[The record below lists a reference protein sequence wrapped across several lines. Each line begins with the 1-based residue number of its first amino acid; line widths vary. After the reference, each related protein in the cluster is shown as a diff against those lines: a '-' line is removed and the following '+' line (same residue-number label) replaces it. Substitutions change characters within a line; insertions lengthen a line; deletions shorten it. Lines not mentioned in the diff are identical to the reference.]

1 VLKEIWIEI
10 PQTAQPDERE
20 ELFTAASEA
29 CATIVEGNSASRLG
43 GKQGIAVLEHAGPG
57 EIESIKREGKKI
69 ALKVAIKGK
78 EDENAAVEAAELG
91 PDYLVVDCRD
101 WRVIPLENII
111 AKTRGKTKLIA
122 QVQNAEE
129 AQLVLK
135 TLELGTDGV
144 LLKTADPD
152 EIAKTAALVRKE
164 NARILLTTARV
175 TTIKQIGTG
184 ARVCV
189 DTCDLMQQGEGIL
202 VGSQSAGLFL
212 VEAEVHE
219 NPYVASRPFRVNAGS
234 LPLYT
239 LASMENTRYL
249 SELKAG
255 DEVLIV
261 DRQGNA
267 RTTNVGRAKI
277 EFRPLMLIEAEADGK
292 KITAILQNAETIRL
306 VTPAGSKPVT
316 ELKVGDEVVVH
327 VAAPGGRHFG
337 ISVPEEKVIER

>member
-1 VLKEIWIEI
+1 MKELWIEI
-10 PQTAQPDERE
+10 PESAQPDENE
-20 ELFTAASEA
+20 DLFTTANEA
-29 CATIVEGNSASRLG
+29 CATLIEGKLATNRAEKRE
-43 GKQGIAVLEHAGPG
+43 IAVLDSLDVEEIAKLKRAGKQTALRIT
-57 EIESIKREGKKI
+57 IE
-69 ALKVAIKGK
+69 GK
-78 EDENAAVEAAELG
+78 EDENKVVEAAEQG
-91 PDYLVVDCRD
+91 VDYVIIDCRN

-122 QVQNAEE
+122 QVSSGEDAR
-129 AQLVLK
+129 LVLE
-135 TLELGTDGV
+135 TLELGTEGV
-144 LLKTADPD
+144 LLKTVD
-152 EIAKTAALVRKE
+152 IAELVKAVAAVKRE
-164 NARILLTTARV
+164 NAKIHLIAAIVTAV
-175 TTIKQIGTG
+175 KQIGTG

-202 VGSQSAGLFL
+202 VGSQSSGLFL

-219 NPYVASRPFRVNAGS
+219 NPYVQSRPFRVNAGS

-239 LASMENTRYL
+239 LASMQNTRYL

-261 DRQGNA
+261 DRDGNV

-277 EFRPLMLIEAEADGK
+277 EFRPLILIEAEAQGK
-292 KITAILQNAETIRL
+292 QIKAILQNAETIRL
-306 VTPAGSKPVT
+306 VTPTGSKPVT

-327 VAAPGGRHFG
+327 IAASGGRHFG

>member
-1 VLKEIWIEI
+1 MKELWIEI
-10 PQTAQPDERE
+10 PETASPDERE
-20 ELFTAASEA
+20 ELFTAATEA
-29 CATIVEGNSASRLG
+29 SATIIQGTSASHSG
-43 GKQGIAVLEHAGPG
+43 DKQDIAVVNENDEK
-57 EIESIKREGKKI
+57 EISKLRREGKKI
-69 ALKVAIKGK
+69 AIRIAIKGK
-78 EDENAAVEAAELG
+78 EDENKAVEAAELG
-91 PDYLVVDCRD
+91 ADYLIIDCRD

-111 AKTRGKTKLIA
+111 AKARGKTKLIA
-122 QVQNAEE
+122 QIQTVEE
-129 AQLVLK
+129 ARLMLE

-144 LLKTADPD
+144 LLRTDNPD
-152 EIAKTAALVRKE
+152 EITKVVAVVKKE
-164 NARILLTTARV
+164 TTRIPLTTAKI
-175 TTIKQIGTG
+175 TSIKQIGTG

-219 NPYVASRPFRVNAGS
+219 NPYVQSRPFRVNAGS

-261 DRQGNA
+261 DRQGNV

-277 EFRPLMLIEAEADGK
+277 EFRPLILIEAETDGK
-292 KITAILQNAETIRL
+292 KLKAILQNAETIRL
-306 VTPAGSKPVT
+306 VTSGGSKPVT
-316 ELKVGDEVVVH
+316 ELKVGDEVIVH
-327 VAAPGGRHFG
+327 VAASGGRHFG
-337 ISVPEEKVIER
+337 VSVPEEKVIER

>member
-1 VLKEIWIEI
+1 MKELWIEI
-10 PQTAQPDERE
+10 PESAQPDENE
-20 ELFTAASEA
+20 DLFTTANEA
-29 CATIVEGNSASRLG
+29 CATLIEGKLATNRAEKREITVLDSLDVEEIAKLKRA
-43 GKQGIAVLEHAGPG
+43 GKQTALRIT
-57 EIESIKREGKKI
+57 IE
-69 ALKVAIKGK
+69 GK
-78 EDENAAVEAAELG
+78 EDENKVVEAAEQG
-91 PDYLVVDCRD
+91 VDYVIIDCRN

-122 QVQNAEE
+122 QVSSGEDAR
-129 AQLVLK
+129 LVLE
-135 TLELGTDGV
+135 TLELGTEGV
-144 LLKTADPD
+144 LLKTVD
-152 EIAKTAALVRKE
+152 IAELVKAVAAVKRE
-164 NARILLTTARV
+164 NAKIHLVAAIVTAV
-175 TTIKQIGTG
+175 KQIGTG

-202 VGSQSAGLFL
+202 VGSQSSGLFL

-219 NPYVASRPFRVNAGS
+219 NPYVQSRPFRVNAGS

-239 LASMENTRYL
+239 LASMQNTRYL

-261 DRQGNA
+261 DRDGNV

-277 EFRPLMLIEAEADGK
+277 EFRPLILIEAEARGK
-292 KITAILQNAETIRL
+292 QIKAILQNAETIRL
-306 VTPAGSKPVT
+306 VTPTGSKPVT

-327 VAAPGGRHFG
+327 IAASGGRHFG

>member
-1 VLKEIWIEI
+1 MKELWIEI
-10 PQTAQPDERE
+10 PESAQPDEKE
-20 ELFTAASEA
+20 DLFTAANEA
-29 CATIVEGNSASRLG
+29 CATILKGKTATNQVEKRE
-43 GKQGIAVLEHAGPG
+43 ITVLESFDVE
-57 EIESIKREGKKI
+57 EIVTLKRAGKKI
-69 ALKVAIKGK
+69 ALRIAIKGK
-78 EDENAAVEAAELG
+78 QDENLAVQAAELG
-91 PDYLVVDCRD
+91 ADYVIIDCRD

-111 AKTRGKTKLIA
+111 AKTRGKTRLIA
-122 QVQNAEE
+122 QVSTSEDAR
-129 AQLVLK
+129 LVLE

-144 LLKTADPD
+144 LLKTADSA
-152 EIAKTAALVRKE
+152 ELARAIAAVKTENAKIHLTAATVK
-164 NARILLTTARV
+164 AV
-175 TTIKQIGTG
+175 KQIGTG

-202 VGSQSAGLFL
+202 VGSQSAGMFL

-239 LASMENTRYL
+239 LASIQNTRYL

-261 DRQGNA
+261 DREGNV

-277 EFRPLMLIEAEADGK
+277 EFRPLMLIEAEAQGIQIK
-292 KITAILQNAETIRL
+292 AILQNAETIRL
-306 VTPAGSKPVT
+306 VSPTGSKSVT
-316 ELKVGDEVVVH
+316 ELKVGDEVLVH
-327 VAAPGGRHFG
+327 VAASGGRHFG